1 MRGLLIAL
9 AIFVILWVNENV
21 QMPVWVG
28 VVTLGV
34 MLTGLIALAVKW
46 VRNA

>member
-9 AIFVILWVNENV
+9 AFIGALWVSENV
-21 QMPVWVG
+21 QMPAWVG

-34 MLTGLIALAVKW
+34 MLTGSIALAVKW

>member
-9 AIFVILWVNENV
+9 AFIGALWVIENV
-21 QMPVWVG
+21 QMPAWFG

-34 MLTGLIALAVKW
+34 MLAGLIALAVKW

>member
-1 MRGLLIAL
+1 MRALLITATIFGAL
-9 AIFVILWVNENV
+9 WAIENIE
-21 QMPVWVG
+21 MPAWVG

>member
-1 MRGLLIAL
+1 MKATLIA
-9 AIFVILWVNENV
+9 ATIFGILWVSENV
-21 QMPVWVG
+21 QMPAWVG